1 MRPIRLKIAGLNS
14 FRQEE
19 TIDFRVLS
27 EVGVFGIFG
36 PTGSGKSSILDAI
49 TLALY
54 GTVGRAE
61 RGTQGILN
69 HAEKSLTVSFDFA
82 LGGGGE
88 RRYYR
93 VERRYRR
100 KDETSVQNAASRLI
114 ELDSEEK
121 PIDVLADK
129 AGEVTDHVIDLLGLK
144 AEDFTRAVV
153 LPQGKFQ
160 EFLHLKGTERKA
172 MLQRLFGLEQYGS
185 NLSKKLNNRYREVSD
200 EHLRVQSTQEGLG
213 DASQEALE
221 RAAAH
226 VQEVERAQ
234 GAAREQLA
242 VAQRL
247 AKDAEQTR
255 EWQVELRA
263 VEGLVAEHEA
273 RSEEV
278 AGLKR
283 TVETAERADR
293 VWPLVALWGG
303 AVEEQELRKV
313 EKDAFSKE
321 NEQIAEELEGA
332 LRLLEA
338 AKGEKEARE
347 PELVAQQLKL
357 EAAGELESLV
367 DVLAGQVAGLEAEF
381 ARLGSELGQVSE
393 RIGLLTVEREAVRVR
408 VEETERV
415 LEANQVTPEFRNAVL
430 EAKGKADD
438 EARKSEEAREAAEQL
453 RARQVELAAAEDEHA
468 AAVTELEAVQ
478 SRLVLEPPCEEEEL
492 HRQEMELSSLRLTV
506 GQLVEKAELL
516 AVKEAEQVQA
526 TAVADAAETRYRTA
540 QELVKSLR
548 QQQTEMLVQDQQA
561 LAARLAEG
569 LCAGDECPVCGAVEH
584 PKLAVHVNTGSAVE
598 DRAALEAEIAKAERE
613 AEELQRE
620 VAVLSGQKVQLNT
633 VVEGLRASVAELRAG
648 VDSLTDLPEGEA
660 MKAWVASEEQRIGA
674 AREELRAWKVAR
686 EAVLAQQQEL
696 KVSLAASEQKRKAA
710 GSETARA
717 QTLFQ
722 EKEKVARE
730 ALLALQQELMV
741 IGYLEIEMA
750 LADLQAREQ
759 AEQAAKERLKELDA
773 QRKTLDEEWTAGREQ
788 EGALK
793 VERKGIE
800 STLVEQHKQ
809 LEEKQAKL
817 HEVTAGR
824 KVQEVLA
831 EVTGALADL
840 KQAMENA
847 KVRYEQTV
855 AAKADVEKKLTQA
868 ITLWEQSVALV
879 EKRLA
884 ERDKKLAEERF
895 ATVGEV
901 RDAQLLPDEMEEHKA
916 ALQAYQEQ
924 GRELSARRAG
934 LLEKLQGREL
944 FDAQWDEIARG
955 LEQAAAAVEEVTSQF
970 GAARRDYE
978 ELLQKHAR
986 WTELE
991 EQRLALFRELS
1002 KLEELRKVLKGND
1015 FVEFLAKEQ
1024 LDYVARHASE
1034 RLKQLTRNRYA
1045 LETDAESG
1053 FVMRD
1058 DSNGGVKRPVTTL
1071 SGGETFLTSLSLAL
1085 SLSSQIQLRGEHPLE
1100 FFFLDEGFGTLDP
1113 ELLEVVMSTLEEL
1126 NLGNMTIGVISHVP
1140 EMRQRMNR
1148 RLIVEPAEAAG
1159 RGSRV
1164 VIERA

>member
-114 ELDSEEK
+114 ELDSEDK

-185 NLSKKLNNRYREVSD
+185 NLSKRLNNRYREVSD
-200 EHLRVQSTQEGLG
+200 DHLRVQSVQEGLG

-226 VQEVERAQ
+226 VKEVETAQ
-234 GAAREQLA
+234 GLAREQLA

-247 AKDAEQTR
+247 AKEAEQTL
-255 EWQVELRA
+255 EWQEELRA
-263 VEGLVAEHEA
+263 VDGLVAEHGA
-273 RSEEV
+273 RAEEI

-293 VWPLVALWGG
+293 VWPLVALWAE
-303 AVEEQELRKV
+303 AVAEQELRMA
-313 EKDAFSKE
+313 EKDTFSKE
-321 NEQIAEELEGA
+321 NERTVGELASA

-347 PELVAQQLKL
+347 PELVARQLKL
-357 EAAGELESLV
+357 EAAVELESLV
-367 DVLAGQVAGLEAEF
+367 DVLAGQVTGLEAEF
-381 ARLGSELGQVSE
+381 ARVGSELGEVSA
-393 RIGLLTVEREAVRVR
+393 RIGLLTAERDAVRVR

-438 EARKSEEAREAAEQL
+438 EVRKSEEARQAAEQL
-453 RARQVELAAAEDEHA
+453 RAREAELAAAEEEHA
-468 AAVTELEAVQ
+468 AAVTALEAVQ
-478 SRLVLEPPCEEEEL
+478 SRVVQEPPCDEEEL
-492 HRQEMELSSLRLTV
+492 QRQEVELSSLRMTV
-506 GQLVEKAELL
+506 GQLAEKAELL

-526 TAVADAAETRYRTA
+526 TAAADAAEMKYRTA
-540 QELVKSLR
+540 QELVKALR
-548 QQQTEMLVQDQQA
+548 QQQTELLVQDQQA

-584 PKLAVHVNTGSAVE
+584 PKLAAHMSAGSAVE
-598 DRAALEAEIAKAERE
+598 DRAALEAEIAKAERSV
-613 AEELQRE
+613 EELQRE
-620 VAVLSGQKVQLNT
+620 VSSLSGQKVQLDT

-648 VDSLTDLPEGEA
+648 VVDLQDSAA
-660 MKAWVASEEQRIGA
+660 MKAWVETEEQRLRA
-674 AREELRAWKVAR
+674 AREEFRAWKEAR

-696 KVSLAASEQKRKAA
+696 KVSLATSEQKRKTA
-710 GSETARA
+710 GSEMARA
-717 QTLFQ
+717 QALFK

-741 IGYLEIEMA
+741 IGYLEIDMA

-759 AEQAAKERLKELDA
+759 AEQAAKDRLKELDA
-773 QRKTLDEEWTAGREQ
+773 QRKQLDEDWTAGREQ

-793 VERKGIE
+793 VDLKGIE

-831 EVTGALADL
+831 EVSGELTAL
-840 KQAMENA
+840 KQVMENA

-855 AAKADVEKKLTQA
+855 AAKAEVEKKLTQA

-884 ERDKKLAEERF
+884 ERDKRLAEERF

-901 RDAQLLPDEMEEHKA
+901 RDAQLLPDEMEERKA
-916 ALQAYQEQ
+916 TLQTYQEQ

-934 LLEKLQGREL
+934 LLDKLQGREL
-944 FDAQWDEIARG
+944 LDAQWDEIVQG
-955 LEQAAAAVEEVTSQF
+955 LAQAAAAVEEVTSQF

-978 ELLQKHAR
+978 ELVQKHAR
-986 WTELE
+986 WSELE
-991 EQRLALFRELS
+991 EQRRTLFHEFS

-1045 LETDAESG
+1045 LETDSESG

>member
-36 PTGSGKSSILDAI
+36 PTGSGKSSILDAV

-129 AGEVTDHVIDLLGLK
+129 AGEVTDHVIELLGLK

-185 NLSKKLNNRYREVSD
+185 NLSKRLNNRYRDVSD
-200 EHLRVQSTQEGLG
+200 EHLRVQSMQEGLG
-213 DASQEALE
+213 DASQQALE
-221 RAAAH
+221 RAAVH
-226 VQEVERAQ
+226 VQEVEQAQ
-234 GAAREQLA
+234 AVAREQLA
-242 VAQRL
+242 VAQRA
-247 AKDAEQTR
+247 AKEAEQTR
-255 EWQVELRA
+255 EWQADLRT
-263 VEGLVAEHEA
+263 VDGLVAEHEA
-273 RSEEV
+273 RAEEI

-283 TVETAERADR
+283 SVETAERAGR
-293 VWPLVALWGG
+293 VWPLVALWAE

-313 EKDAFSKE
+313 EKDTFSKE
-321 NEQIAEELEGA
+321 NERIAGELEGA

-347 PELVAQQLKL
+347 PELVARQLKL
-357 EAAGELESLV
+357 EAAVELEALV
-367 DVLAGQVAGLEAEF
+367 DVLAGQVAGLEAES
-381 ARLGSELGQVSE
+381 ARVGSELGQVSE
-393 RIGLLTVEREAVRVR
+393 RNSLLTAERDAVRVR

-415 LEANQVTPEFRNAVL
+415 LEANQVTSEFRNTVL

-438 EARKSEEAREAAEQL
+438 EVRKSEEAREAAEQL
-453 RARQVELAAAEDEHA
+453 RAREAELAEAEEEHA
-468 AAVTELEAVQ
+468 AVVTALEAVQ
-478 SRLVLEPPCEEEEL
+478 AQLVLEPPCDEEAL
-492 HRQEMELSSLRLTV
+492 HRQEVELSALRITV
-506 GQLVEKAELL
+506 GQLAEKEELQ
-516 AVKEAEQVQA
+516 AVREAEQVQA
-526 TAVADAAETRYRTA
+526 TAAAEAAEMKCRMA
-540 QELVKSLR
+540 QELVKALR
-548 QQQTEMLVQDQQA
+548 QQQTELLLQDRQA

-569 LCAGDECPVCGAVEH
+569 LCAGEQCPVCGAVEH
-584 PKLAVHVNTGSAVE
+584 PKLAANVSAGSAVE
-598 DRAALEAEIAKAERE
+598 DRAALEAEVAKAERSV
-613 AEELQRE
+613 EEMQRE
-620 VAVLSGQKVQLNT
+620 VSLLSGQKVQLDT
-633 VVEGLRASVAELRAG
+633 VVEGLRATVAELRAG
-648 VDSLTDLPEGEA
+648 VASLADLLDVEA
-660 MKAWVASEEQRIGA
+660 MKDWVLDEEQRIGA
-674 AREELRAWKVAR
+674 AREEHRAWKAAR

-710 GSETARA
+710 GSERARA

-759 AEQAAKERLKELDA
+759 AEQAAKDRLKELDA
-773 QRKTLDEEWTAGREQ
+773 QRRQLDEEWTAGREQ

-793 VERKGIE
+793 VELKGIE
-800 STLVEQHKQ
+800 STLVEQQKQ
-809 LEEKQAKL
+809 LQEKQAQL
-817 HEVTAGR
+817 HEVTEGR

-831 EVTGALADL
+831 EVTGTLAAL
-840 KQAMENA
+840 KQALEDA
-847 KVRYEQTV
+847 KVCYEQTM
-855 AAKADVEKKLTQA
+855 AEKADVEKKLTQA
-868 ITLWEQSVALV
+868 ITLWEQVAALV

-916 ALQAYQEQ
+916 SLQAYQEQ

-944 FDAQWDEIARG
+944 LDAQWEEIAQG
-955 LEQAAAAVEEVTSQF
+955 LEQAAVAVEEVTSQV

-978 ELLQKHAR
+978 ELQKKHAL
-986 WTELE
+986 WSELE
-991 EQRLALFRELS
+991 EKRLALFRELS